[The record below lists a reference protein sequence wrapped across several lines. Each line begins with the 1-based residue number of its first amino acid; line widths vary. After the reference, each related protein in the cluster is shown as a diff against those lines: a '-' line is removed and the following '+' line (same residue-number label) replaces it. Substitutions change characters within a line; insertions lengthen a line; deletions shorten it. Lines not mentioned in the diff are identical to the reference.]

1 MEETKNLVVD
11 VSETLYYASEAHT
24 LQAVADA
31 VNRVLVSEI
40 NELMKS
46 YNDDCS
52 TTLTVV
58 IHKVR

>member
-1 MEETKNLVVD
+1 MEETENLVLN

-31 VNRVLVSEI
+31 VNKKFINEI
-40 NELMKS
+40 SELMKS

-58 IHKVR
+58 VHKVR